1 MLSFCTANC
10 IDLRVG
16 FGIEALKQDTMIP
29 NVIDMLLPNQNADSQ
44 QAASFA
50 SSNRSQLPASLLG
63 PAFVLRVMA
72 ENGKKLVVA
81 LVLSLE

>member
-16 FGIEALKQDTMIP
+16 FGIEALKEANMIP
-29 NVIDMLLPNQNADSQ
+29 NVIDMLLPNHHADGR
-44 QAASFA
+44 QAASFT
-50 SSNRSQLPASLLG
+50 SPNQSQLPASLLG

-72 ENGKKLVVA
+72 ENGKHLVAA
-81 LVLSLE
+81 LVLSPE